1 MIKLKLMPF
10 LAGAIALTVAS
21 FPSAVK
27 AEPSQLA
34 QAAPNQSQAK
44 PQLAG
49 VEITPQQQEQ
59 LAKLSRDTRAQIEAV
74 LSPQQQEQFKTAM
87 QSRQAPQNTFANMN
101 LSTEQQNQLQ
111 GIMQT
116 AQTRAEAILTP
127 EQRQKIQQNMQQN
140 MQQQQTPPGGSQ
152 PGK

>member
-1 MIKLKLMPF
+1 
-10 LAGAIALTVAS
+10 
-21 FPSAVK
+21 
-27 AEPSQLA
+27 
-34 QAAPNQSQAK
+34 
-44 PQLAG
+44 
-49 VEITPQQQEQ
+49 
-59 LAKLSRDTRAQIEAV
+59 
-74 LSPQQQEQFKTAM
+74 M